1 MIVRW
6 LRMSKFKIRMIRS
19 VIGKDNR
26 SDRERMI
33 VGMSKERRTRVCS
46 ACVAMILAWLDN
58 IASITSRVVVDGNGE
73 NRMKVV
79 FSPVRRKFKSLK
91 TCHI

>member
-1 MIVRW
+1 
-6 LRMSKFKIRMIRS
+6 
-19 VIGKDNR
+19 
-26 SDRERMI
+26 
-33 VGMSKERRTRVCS
+33 
-46 ACVAMILAWLDN
+46 LDN